1 MTNSTTNANR
11 TAARTLSA
19 KAAARAAID
28 FGADVL
34 DAMCEVGLLPTSGA
48 TPTYIELVLAGGTAD
63 ELRALPR
70 ADGFTRTAT
79 GLLAWVDDLDD
90 EQLYLTITDPRG
102 WVEAHVRFPRTPL
115 GLKLITAATTA
126 ALAEVAA

>member
-28 FGADVL
+28 FGTDVL
-34 DAMCEVGLLPTSGA
+34 DAMCEVGLLPIDEA
-48 TPTYIELVLAGGTAD
+48 TAD